1 MKLAFLIYFL
11 IALSSNLFAENDKS
25 VELKILVYNTHG
37 LPGIFLRDKP
47 EIRFPLIGEKTK
59 EYELSL
65 LQEDYA
71 HHKKLISSTK
81 NGSKIFR
88 GRLGNK
94 ILCPICTGSGLT
106 SIANLPQDWNIE
118 VVNESFK
125 TCSGW
130 ISGWNDC
137 FAKKGFQILKITPP
151 SRESLF
157 IVNTHLDAGSRE
169 SDRKARKNQ
178 LNQIISTLNET
189 IKGETLILAGDLNL
203 NSKNLEDLKLLENL
217 KERLNLTDA
226 FFDVDIDKKWQILD
240 YILYNK
246 GKNNIVSIA
255 EVGEDTSL
263 ISKEGPLSDHPALF
277 VHLTIK

>member
-1 MKLAFLIYFL
+1 MKFAFLIYFL
-11 IALSSNLFAENDKS
+11 IALSSNLFADNDKS
-25 VELKILVYNTHG
+25 IELKILVYNTHG

-47 EIRFPLIGEKTK
+47 EIRFPLIGDKTK

-71 HHKKLISSTK
+71 HHKELISSTK

-94 ILCPICTGSGLT
+94 LLCPICTGSGLT
-106 SIANLPQDWNIE
+106 SIANLPQDWIIE
-118 VVNESFK
+118 VVNKSFK

-178 LNQIISTLNET
+178 LKQIISTLNKT
-189 IKGETLILAGDLNL
+189 INDEALILAGDLNL

-226 FFDVDIDKKWQILD
+226 FFSVDIEKKWQILD
-240 YILYNK
+240 YVLFRK
-246 GKNNIVSIA
+246 GKNKNFKVIQA
-255 EVGEDTSL
+255 GEDTYL
-263 ISKEGPLSDHPALF
+263 VSKEGPLSDHPALF
-277 VHLTIK
+277 VRITI

>member
-1 MKLAFLIYFL
+1 MKFIFLTYFL
-11 IALSSNLFAENDKS
+11 ITLSSNLFADNDKS
-25 VELKILVYNTHG
+25 IELKILVYNTHG

-47 EIRFPLIGEKTK
+47 EIRFPLIGDKTK

-71 HHKKLISSTK
+71 HHKKLISSMK
-81 NGSKIFR
+81 SESKIFR

-94 ILCPICTGSGLT
+94 FLCPICTGSGLT
-106 SIANLPQDWNIE
+106 SIANLPHDWNIE

-151 SRESLF
+151 LRESLF
-157 IVNTHLDAGSRE
+157 LVNTHLDAGSRE

-178 LNQIISTLNET
+178 LDQIILTLNKK
-189 IKGETLILAGDLNL
+189 IKGEALILAGDLNL
-203 NSKNLEDLKLLENL
+203 NSKNSEDLKLLGDL
-217 KERLNLTDA
+217 KEKLNLTDA
-226 FFDVDIDKKWQILD
+226 FFAVDIQKKWQILD
-240 YILYNK
+240 YVLFNT
-246 GKNNIVSIA
+246 GKSDTVSILK
-255 EVGEDTSL
+255 VGEDTSL
-263 ISKEGPLSDHPALF
+263 VSKEGPLSDHPALF
-277 VHLTIK
+277 IHITI

>member
-1 MKLAFLIYFL
+1 MKFIFLTYFL
-11 IALSSNLFAENDKS
+11 ITFSSNLFADNDKS
-25 VELKILVYNTHG
+25 IELKILVYNTHG

-47 EIRFPLIGEKTK
+47 EIRFPLIGDKTK

-71 HHKKLISSTK
+71 HHKKLISSMK
-81 NGSKIFR
+81 SESKIFR

-94 ILCPICTGSGLT
+94 FLCPICTGSGLT
-106 SIANLPQDWNIE
+106 SIANLPHDWNIE

-151 SRESLF
+151 LRESLF
-157 IVNTHLDAGSRE
+157 LVNTHLDAGSRE

-178 LNQIISTLNET
+178 LDQIILTLNKK
-189 IKGETLILAGDLNL
+189 IKGEALILAGDLNL
-203 NSKNLEDLKLLENL
+203 NSKNSEDLKLLGDL
-217 KERLNLTDA
+217 KEKLNLTDA
-226 FFDVDIDKKWQILD
+226 FFTVDIQKKWQILD
-240 YILYNK
+240 YVLFNT
-246 GKNNIVSIA
+246 GKSDTVSILK
-255 EVGEDTSL
+255 VGEDTSL
-263 ISKEGPLSDHPALF
+263 VSKEGPLSDHPALF
-277 VHLTIK
+277 IHITI

>member
-1 MKLAFLIYFL
+1 MKFIFLTYFL
-11 IALSSNLFAENDKS
+11 ITLSSNLFADNYKS
-25 VELKILVYNTHG
+25 IELKILVYNTHG

-47 EIRFPLIGEKTK
+47 EIRFPLIGDKTK

-71 HHKKLISSTK
+71 HHKELISSMK
-81 NGSKIFR
+81 SESKIFR

-94 ILCPICTGSGLT
+94 FLCPICTGSGLT
-106 SIANLPQDWNIE
+106 SIANLPNDWNIE

-151 SRESLF
+151 LRESFFL
-157 IVNTHLDAGSRE
+157 VNTHLDAGSRE

-178 LNQIISTLNET
+178 LDQIILTLNKK
-189 IKGETLILAGDLNL
+189 IKGEALILAGDLNL
-203 NSKNLEDLKLLENL
+203 NSKNSEDLKQLEDLKE
-217 KERLNLTDA
+217 KLNLTDA
-226 FFDVDIDKKWQILD
+226 FFTVDIQKKWQILD
-240 YILYNK
+240 YVLFK
-246 GKNNIVSIA
+246 TGKSDTVSILK
-255 EVGEDTSL
+255 VGEDSSL
-263 ISKEGPLSDHPALF
+263 VSNEGPLSDHPALF
-277 VHLTIK
+277 IHITI

>member
-1 MKLAFLIYFL
+1 MKFAFLIYFL
-11 IALSSNLFAENDKS
+11 IALSSNLFADNDKS
-25 VELKILVYNTHG
+25 IELKILVYNTHG

-71 HHKKLISSTK
+71 HHRKLVSFTK
-81 NGSKIFR
+81 SESKIFR

-94 ILCPICTGSGLT
+94 LLCPICTGSGLT

-118 VVNESFK
+118 VANESFK

-130 ISGWNDC
+130 IFGWNDC

-151 SRESLF
+151 LKESLF
-157 IVNTHLDAGSRE
+157 FVNTHLDAGSRK
-169 SDRKARKNQ
+169 SDREARKNQ

-189 IKGETLILAGDLNL
+189 INGEALILAGDLNL
-203 NSKNLEDLKLLENL
+203 NSKNSEDLKLLQNL
-217 KERLNLTDA
+217 KEKLSLTDA
-226 FFDVDIDKKWQILD
+226 FLNISVDEKWQVLD
-240 YILYNK
+240 YILFRK
-246 GKNNIVSIA
+246 GKSHTFIITEA
-255 EVGEDTSL
+255 GEDTSL
-263 ISKEGPLSDHPALF
+263 YSKEGPLSDHPALSMR
-277 VHLTIK
+277 LRM

>member
-1 MKLAFLIYFL
+1 MKFAFLIYFL
-11 IALSSNLFAENDKS
+11 IALSSNLFADNDKS
-25 VELKILVYNTHG
+25 IELKILVYNTHG

-71 HHKKLISSTK
+71 HHGKLVSFTK
-81 NGSKIFR
+81 SESKIFR
-88 GRLGNK
+88 GRLGNNL
-94 ILCPICTGSGLT
+94 LCPICTGSGLT

-118 VVNESFK
+118 VANEGFK

-178 LNQIISTLNET
+178 LNQIILTLNET
-189 IKGETLILAGDLNL
+189 IKGEALILVGDLNL
-203 NSKNLEDLKLLENL
+203 NSKNSEDLKLLQNL
-217 KERLNLTDA
+217 KEKLSLTDA
-226 FFDVDIDKKWQILD
+226 FLNISIDEKWQVLD
-240 YILYNK
+240 YILFRK
-246 GKNNIVSIA
+246 GKSHTFIVTEA
-255 EVGEDTSL
+255 GEDTSL
-263 ISKEGPLSDHPALF
+263 YSKEGPLSDHPALSMQIR
-277 VHLTIK
+277 L

>member
-1 MKLAFLIYFL
+1 MKFVFLTYFL
-11 IALSSNLFAENDKS
+11 ITLSSNLFADNDKS
-25 VELKILVYNTHG
+25 TEIKILVYNTHG
-37 LPGIFLRDKP
+37 LPGIFLRDNP
-47 EIRFPLIGEKTK
+47 EIRFPLIGDKTK

-71 HHKKLISSTK
+71 HHKKLISVIKSD
-81 NGSKIFR
+81 SKVFR

-94 ILCPICTGSGLT
+94 FLCPICTGSGLT
-106 SIANLPQDWNIE
+106 SIANLPQDWQIE
-118 VVNESFK
+118 VVNENFK

-151 SRESLF
+151 LRESLF
-157 IVNTHLDAGSRE
+157 LVNTHLDAGSRE

-189 IKGETLILAGDLNL
+189 IKGEALILAGDLNL

-226 FFDVDIDKKWQILD
+226 FVDVDIEKKWQILD
-240 YILYNK
+240 YVLFNK
-246 GKNNIVSIA
+246 GKNNIIGMTKA
-255 EVGEDTSL
+255 GEDTSL

-277 VHLTIK
+277 FHITI

>member
-1 MKLAFLIYFL
+1 MKFEFLIYFL

-37 LPGIFLRDKP
+37 LPAIFLRDKP
-47 EIRFPLIGEKTK
+47 EIRFPLIGDKTK
-59 EYELSL
+59 QYELSL

-71 HHKKLISSTK
+71 HHRKLISSTK

-178 LNQIISTLNET
+178 LNQIILTLNET
-189 IKGETLILAGDLNL
+189 IKGEALILVGDLNL
-203 NSKNLEDLKLLENL
+203 NSKNSEDLKLLQNL
-217 KERLNLTDA
+217 KEKLSLTDA
-226 FFDVDIDKKWQILD
+226 FLNISIDEKWQVLD
-240 YILYNK
+240 YILFRK
-246 GKNNIVSIA
+246 GKSHTFIVTEA
-255 EVGEDTSL
+255 GEDTSL
-263 ISKEGPLSDHPALF
+263 YSKEGPLSDHPALSMQIR
-277 VHLTIK
+277 L

>member
-1 MKLAFLIYFL
+1 MKFVFLVYFL
-11 IALSSNLFAENDKS
+11 ITLSSHLFADNDKS
-25 VELKILVYNTHG
+25 TEIKILVYNTHG
-37 LPGIFLRDKP
+37 LPGIFLRDNP
-47 EIRFPLIGEKTK
+47 EIRFPLIGDKTK

-71 HHKKLISSTK
+71 HHKKLISVIKTESQV
-81 NGSKIFR
+81 FR
-88 GRLGNK
+88 GKLGNK
-94 ILCPICTGSGLT
+94 FLCPICTGSGLT

-118 VVNESFK
+118 VVNENFK

-151 SRESLF
+151 LRESLF
-157 IVNTHLDAGSRE
+157 FVNTHLDAGSRE
-169 SDRKARKNQ
+169 SDREARKNQ

-189 IKGETLILAGDLNL
+189 IKGEALILAGDLNL

-226 FFDVDIDKKWQILD
+226 FVDVDIAKKWQILD
-240 YILYNK
+240 YVLFNK
-246 GKNNIVSIA
+246 GENNIIGIKK
-255 EVGEDTSL
+255 VGEDTSL

-277 VHLTIK
+277 FI

>member
-1 MKLAFLIYFL
+1 MKFAFLIYFL
-11 IALSSNLFAENDKS
+11 IALSSNLFADNDKS
-25 VELKILVYNTHG
+25 IELKILVYNTHG

-47 EIRFPLIGEKTK
+47 EIRFPLIGDKTK

-71 HHKKLISSTK
+71 HHRKLISATK
-81 NGSKIFR
+81 NESKIFR

-94 ILCPICTGSGLT
+94 LLCPICTGSGLT

-118 VVNESFK
+118 VANESFK

-151 SRESLF
+151 LRESLF
-157 IVNTHLDAGSRE
+157 LVNTHLDAGSRE
-169 SDRKARKNQ
+169 SDREARKNQ

-189 IKGETLILAGDLNL
+189 IKGEALILVGDLNL
-203 NSKNLEDLKLLENL
+203 NSKNSEDLKLLQNL
-217 KERLNLTDA
+217 KEKLSLTDA
-226 FFDVDIDKKWQILD
+226 FLNISIDEKWQVLD
-240 YILYNK
+240 YILFRK
-246 GKNNIVSIA
+246 GKSHSFIVTGA
-255 EVGEDTSL
+255 GEDTSL
-263 ISKEGPLSDHPALF
+263 YSKEGPLSDHPALSMRIR
-277 VHLTIK
+277 L